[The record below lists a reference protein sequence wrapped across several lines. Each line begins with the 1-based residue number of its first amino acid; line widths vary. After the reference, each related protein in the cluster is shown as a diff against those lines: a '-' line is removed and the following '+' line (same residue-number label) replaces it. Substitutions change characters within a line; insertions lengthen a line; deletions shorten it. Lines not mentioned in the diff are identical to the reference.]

1 MHHQVHVLHRNRPEQ
16 YLVPFFRF
24 RRHAWTS
31 TLKIRFLTG
40 GKFLQLDLMPTF
52 DEPCQMTTQVRHKTT
67 DAKGRVTLGGHFA
80 NRAVIVE
87 LQGDDVAIV
96 RLARV
101 IPEREAWLYENPKAL
116 TAVRRGLDQVRKGHV
131 AKTPPDLKM
140 AAKLAAQLED

>member
-1 MHHQVHVLHRNRPEQ
+1 
-16 YLVPFFRF
+16 
-24 RRHAWTS
+24 
-31 TLKIRFLTG
+31 
-40 GKFLQLDLMPTF
+40 
-52 DEPCQMTTQVRHKTT
+52 MTTRTQTRHKTT

-87 LQGDDVAIV
+87 QQSEDAVVV

-116 TAVRRGLDQVRKGHV
+116 TAVRQGLDQARKGKV
-131 AKTPPDLKM
+131 AKQQPDLKA